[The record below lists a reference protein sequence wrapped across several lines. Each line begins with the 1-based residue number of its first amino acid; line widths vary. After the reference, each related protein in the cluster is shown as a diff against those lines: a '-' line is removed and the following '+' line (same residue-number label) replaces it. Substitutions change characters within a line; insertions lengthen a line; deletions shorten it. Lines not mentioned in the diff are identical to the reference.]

1 MSKERNERCIHFCTV
16 RFVPRRS
23 LSREE
28 AATYVG
34 IGATKFDQLVKTKR
48 MPQPFKI
55 DGRVLWDIR
64 RLDEVLDDLVNAS
77 AQNPWDLVE

>member
-1 MSKERNERCIHFCTV
+1 VSKAQNERCIHFCTV
-16 RFVPRRS
+16 RFVPRRA

-34 IGATKFDQLVKTKR
+34 IGTTKFDQLVKERR
-48 MPQPFKI
+48 MPKPFKI

-64 RLDEVLDDLVNAS
+64 RLDDALDDLVNAS
-77 AQNPWDLVE
+77 AQNPWDRVE